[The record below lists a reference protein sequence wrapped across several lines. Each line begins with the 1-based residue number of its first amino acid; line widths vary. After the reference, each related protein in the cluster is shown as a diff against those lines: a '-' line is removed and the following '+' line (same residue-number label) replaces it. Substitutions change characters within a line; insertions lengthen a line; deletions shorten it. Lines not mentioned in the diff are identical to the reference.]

1 MCLKVQEDTL
11 KLANV
16 QPRRWVRRPTPRMAP
31 WEVGCASPQRGTA
44 ERMYRIQ
51 AGGTERS
58 RSPLVKPTPTHM
70 AWTGRQR
77 STVETTCPS

>member
-11 KLANV
+11 AN
-16 QPRRWVRRPTPRMAP
+16 PGGGWVRPTPRMAP

-58 RSPLVKPTPTHM
+58 RSPLVNRPLHTWHGQGGS
-70 AWTGRQR
+70 AAL
-77 STVETTCPS
+77 